1 MKDQDRGIRIKRNIC
16 IVLGIICLLLFA
28 FWIILK
34 EFTVTTVYVE
44 GNRHY
49 SAAEIRRMVESGW
62 FGDNSI
68 MLSLKY
74 SNKSITNI
82 PFIERMDV
90 SVEDRNT
97 IKITVYEKALAGYI
111 RYLDRYM
118 YFDKDGIVVESA
130 SIPTVGLPMVTGL
143 KFDHLVMYE
152 PLPVE
157 DSSIFQT
164 ILNVTKILGKY
175 EIETDRIFFNEN
187 AEMTLYFGNVRA
199 QMGKDRLLEEKIQQL
214 KAILPSLEGKSG
226 VLEMANYESD
236 STNITFQSD

>member
-1 MKDQDRGIRIKRNIC
+1 MKELDRSIRIKRNIT
-16 IVLGIICLLLFA
+16 IVLGVICLLLFG
-28 FWIILK
+28 FWIILS
-34 EFTVTTVYVE
+34 EFTVSTVYVE

-97 IKITVYEKALAGYI
+97 IRITVYEKALAGYI

-130 SIPTVGLPMVTGL
+130 SVPTVGLPMVTGL

-157 DSSIFQT
+157 DPSIFQT

-175 EIETDRIFFNEN
+175 EIETDRIFFNESG
-187 AEMTLYFGNVRA
+187 EMTLYFGNVRA

-226 VLEMANYESD
+226 VLEMSNYESD
-236 STNITFQSD
+236 STNITFLSD